1 MEIEDWFGGV
11 WVDPACWYYANSD
24 CEHQNILIRSSFM
37 KADPLNS
44 YEPLHY
50 PDNEVVRAENGLPVK
65 LYNALGTFLTE
76 TEIATD
82 PDYDGLEAI
91 ELHKP
96 MFDKFGYFRVERHG
110 YDEVYGERESNR
122 TYWATRFNI
131 VDGDGNPKP
140 IIYYYSAGFPDE
152 LKAASQEMA
161 VAYNAVFR
169 QAASARLG
177 KKVSEKMFEIRENSG
192 QRIGD
197 MRYSFLHYVHKP
209 TMAGLLGYGPSNADP
224 LSGELISASA
234 YIYGAEAKL
243 WAGTGRQVVDLI
255 NGRITP
261 EDLSLGNDV
270 KYMLKKMADGAGKPG
285 AGPKTPSLAELH
297 KFIEDTL
304 HTPRAAAIKKAG
316 FQNKKLKKG
325 SHWFQAQLAR
335 IKGTI
340 FEDLLI
346 NDEVKLLQGQG
357 VIGPGDAIPAKL
369 KHAISPVNWVAKSK
383 RDQFRKRQK
392 LMMKR
397 NMYMAQFA
405 DDAIMGLALANKD
418 TDPDAL
424 QKLLET
430 AIFKSTA
437 EHELGHTF
445 GLRHNFEGSY
455 DALNF
460 PREFW
465 DQMDADASFP
475 PKPRTQA
482 QIEGRMDEYR
492 YSSIMDYPARFNA
505 DIQGLGAY
513 DRAAIMFGYAGMV
526 EVFKNAPPEPLI
538 DWESYDFGTAR
549 ALQQI
554 RHYSSLPTALGGVDA
569 MFDREFIPYSTFM
582 SQYTGATPE
591 RAYYEV
597 PYRFCSDEYESATV
611 SCSTYDAGMD
621 PYEIVQDA
629 ATRYDNYYF
638 FDAFKRDRAGW
649 EGWYYYWRL
658 YDRYFRFMH
667 IGYQHWA
674 FSNYWDSQ
682 YWEDQRGAW
691 ELADGSVVEVVEDI
705 EWAKAVDGGLPST
718 AATRTG
724 LNFLVKVLATPE
736 PGAYIYD
743 PDLNLYWNWTS
754 DPNVWPLCQGVS
766 EKDDPSQDCVDLNV
780 QAGEGRYSFTQYD
793 VDGGYYF
800 YERPQRVGAFSDK
813 VLALEMLTDPSV
825 NFLGVNTGEDIQAYA
840 LGYWLYFPD
849 VLSKVFGG
857 IIADQVKQFAGT
869 TAKGKYFPP
878 DVFTPAPGGNTVVD
892 PDTWSTVQYY
902 AMWLGMSGFSMGFD
916 NTFNDL
922 IKIWV
927 DGDGEGQKVFD
938 PNDPSVASYVNP
950 VSQRTYRAVQ
960 HPDTKKFFSVGYEMV
975 KRAGSLQYRIDNP
988 EEFNDDEN
996 ATAYTRVLLSYQV
1009 ELMDLTRGMH
1019 ELYGKLY
1026 F

>member
-1 MEIEDWFGGV
+1 
-11 WVDPACWYYANSD
+11 
-24 CEHQNILIRSSFM
+24 
-37 KADPLNS
+37 
-44 YEPLHY
+44 
-50 PDNEVVRAENGLPVK
+50 
-65 LYNALGTFLTE
+65 
-76 TEIATD
+76 
-82 PDYDGLEAI
+82 
-91 ELHKP
+91 
-96 MFDKFGYFRVERHG
+96 
-110 YDEVYGERESNR
+110 
-122 TYWATRFNI
+122 
-131 VDGDGNPKP
+131 
-140 IIYYYSAGFPDE
+140 
-152 LKAASQEMA
+152 
-161 VAYNAVFR
+161 
-169 QAASARLG
+169 
-177 KKVSEKMFEIRENSG
+177 
-192 QRIGD
+192 
-197 MRYSFLHYVHKP
+197 
-209 TMAGLLGYGPSNADP
+209 
-224 LSGELISASA
+224 
-234 YIYGAEAKL
+234 
-243 WAGTGRQVVDLI
+243 
-255 NGRITP
+255 
-261 EDLSLGNDV
+261 
-270 KYMLKKMADGAGKPG
+270 
-285 AGPKTPSLAELH
+285 
-297 KFIEDTL
+297 
-304 HTPRAAAIKKAG
+304 
-316 FQNKKLKKG
+316 
-325 SHWFQAQLAR
+325 
-335 IKGTI
+335 
-340 FEDLLI
+340 
-346 NDEVKLLQGQG
+346 
-357 VIGPGDAIPAKL
+357 
-369 KHAISPVNWVAKSK
+369 
-383 RDQFRKRQK
+383 
-392 LMMKR
+392 
-397 NMYMAQFA
+397 
-405 DDAIMGLALANKD
+405 
-418 TDPDAL
+418 
-424 QKLLET
+424 
-430 AIFKSTA
+430 
-437 EHELGHTF
+437 
-445 GLRHNFEGSY
+445 
-455 DALNF
+455 
-460 PREFW
+460 
-465 DQMDADASFP
+465 
-475 PKPRTQA
+475 
-482 QIEGRMDEYR
+482 
-492 YSSIMDYPARFNA
+492 
-505 DIQGLGAY
+505 
-513 DRAAIMFGYAGMV
+513 MFGYAGMV

-582 SQYTGATPE
+582 SQYTGAAPE

-813 VLALEMLTDPSV
+813 VLALEMLTDPTV

-960 HPDTKKFFSVGYEMV
+960 HPDTNKFFSVGYEMV